1 MRSSWSWRT
10 VTPKPTCSMYS
21 GPKPRWIASHHGPSP
36 SPARS
41 ETSTGPVPCFW
52 TAIAGLNLGASF
64 AEPLPESDMIP
75 WAIGLPPCAPP
86 TPTARSESW
95 TSTPP
100 ARSPASTRPKTYSA
114 TDPIVRAVSSSGPSR
129 RRSAGRRR

>member
-1 MRSSWSWRT
+1 ML
-10 VTPKPTCSMYS
+10 
-21 GPKPRWIASHHGPSP
+21 
-36 SPARS
+36 
-41 ETSTGPVPCFW
+41 CFW

-100 ARSPASTRPKTYSA
+100 ARSAASTRPKTYSA
-114 TDPIVRAVSSSGPSR
+114 TEPIVSGGVDQRAVAGAEAQSDAVDREAR
-129 RRSAGRRR
+129 RERERARARPAR